1 MTKHQTP
8 NDERKNQ
15 STKQSTQGD
24 RPMQGGQRDV
34 RSDTQR
40 MDSSESQQRQSPGRG
55 DEGKGRDSGG
65 DRR

>member
-1 MTKHQTP
+1 MTKHQMP
-8 NDERKNQ
+8 NEERDRKNQ
-15 STKQSTQGD
+15 SMQGD
-24 RPMQGGQRDV
+24 RQASPRDN

-40 MDSSESQQRQSPGRG
+40 MGSNENQQRQSPGRG

>member
-1 MTKHQTP
+1 MTKHQMP
-8 NDERKNQ
+8 NEERDRKN
-15 STKQSTQGD
+15 QSTQGD
-24 RPMQGGQRDV
+24 RQAGPREN

-40 MDSSESQQRQSPGRG
+40 MGSNESQQRQSPGRG

>member
-1 MTKHQTP
+1 MTKHQMP

-15 STKQSTQGD
+15 STKSTQGD
-24 RPMQGGQRDV
+24 RPMPGGQRDD

-40 MDSSESQQRQSPGRG
+40 MGSSDSQQRQSPGRG

>member
-1 MTKHQTP
+1 MTKHQMP
-8 NDERKNQ
+8 GNDRDRKNQ
-15 STKQSTQGD
+15 SVQGD
-24 RPMQGGQRDV
+24 RSVQGRQHDD

-40 MDSSESQQRQSPGRG
+40 LGSNENPQRQSPGRG